1 MRLWMW
7 NNAQL
12 CINIDTIT
20 TIKKQSVRIHTMEV
34 AEEYEFIIWTTDNR
48 ATILNP
54 EEYTSLMEFIK
65 RGGIK

>member
-20 TIKKQSVRIHTMEV
+20 TIKKQTVRAYPDISKEEFVVCTIDCRFIQLDR
-34 AEEYEFIIWTTDNR
+34 EEYQ
-48 ATILNP
+48 
-54 EEYTSLMEFIK
+54 SLMEFIQ

>member
-20 TIKKQSVRIHTMEV
+20 TIKKQTVRTYPNTDLE
-34 AEEYEFIIWTTDNR
+34 EFIIWTTDGRGTQLNR
-48 ATILNP
+48 
-54 EEYTSLMEFIK
+54 EEYENLMEFIK
-65 RGGIK
+65 RGGIR